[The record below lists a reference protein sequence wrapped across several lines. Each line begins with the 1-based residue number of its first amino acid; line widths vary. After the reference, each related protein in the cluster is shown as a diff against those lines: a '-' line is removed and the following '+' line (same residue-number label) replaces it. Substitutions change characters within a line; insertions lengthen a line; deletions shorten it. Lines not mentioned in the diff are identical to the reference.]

1 MPLAAIVP
9 QHFELVVEREDI
21 AAQLDDKIARLVVA
35 GEVGDQQP
43 LMHVVGDVHFPV
55 CVSVAA
61 RQFFGRSAAFD
72 RAGVPVEDGD
82 VHVCEVPFAGA
93 LRMGID
99 EEAEDFL
106 PSVLVDVADG
116 HWPRAVGRNRC
127 EAAETVRVER
137 GKIPISHRPERLAG
151 ERKGP

>member
-9 QHFELVVEREDI
+9 QHFEPVVEREDI
-21 AAQLDDKIARLVVA
+21 AAQLDDKIARLVVP

-55 CVSVAA
+55 RVGVAA
-61 RQFFGRSAAFD
+61 RQFLGRSAAFD
-72 RAGVPVEDGD
+72 RTRAPVEDGD

-93 LRMGID
+93 FHVGID

-106 PSVLVDVADG
+106 LSVLVDVADG
-116 HWPRAVGRNRC
+116 HWSRAVGRNGR
-127 EAAETVRVER
+127 ETARLIRVER
-137 GKIPISHRPERLAG
+137 GTIPISHRPERLAS